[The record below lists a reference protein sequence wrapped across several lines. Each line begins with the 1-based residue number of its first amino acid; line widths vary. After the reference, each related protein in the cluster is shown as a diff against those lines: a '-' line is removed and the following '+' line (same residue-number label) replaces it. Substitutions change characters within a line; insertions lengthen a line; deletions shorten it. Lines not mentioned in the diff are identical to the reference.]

1 MPGCCDRRWLDD
13 GISCLGR
20 PHASPCGFSNPN
32 AGATEPSADLHI
44 AVNGRCSC
52 ESSVRIVDPTVHSP
66 SDLTGSVCRRLAQ
79 AVLLFQI
86 LSGYFHLKSL
96 RLLLDVPGNFCGK
109 RECDVSL
116 SPARM
121 SRLLDLPLMTLH
133 NVSNRTFLC
142 MSSKVA
148 GLRSL
153 RIMSMS
159 SRFDRCIRS
168 R

>member
-1 MPGCCDRRWLDD
+1 MPDAG
-13 GISCLGR
+13 
-20 PHASPCGFSNPN
+20 PCGFSNPN
-32 AGATEPSADLHI
+32 ARAAESPADLHI

-52 ESSVRIVDPTVHSP
+52 ESSVRIVDPTVHSQ
-66 SDLTGSVCRRLAQ
+66 SDLTGSFCRRLAQ
-79 AVLLFQI
+79 AVLLSQI
-86 LSGYFHLKSL
+86 LSWYFHLKLL

-142 MSSKVA
+142 MGPKGA
-148 GLRSL
+148 GLRFL

-168 R
+168 GRTVPLAGSVIILV